1 MSKVKEFFFSKKLLQ
16 IVITINIIIASLWL
30 LWSYVANLFWGT
42 TVAYVISSL
51 LSYFHFPFLPIPTY
65 NPLGIIL
72 DDIFTALQ
80 IFFGFFMLDK
90 LKKTTAPKTIPK
102 AWKIVTLLFCSR
114 LCGILLLIQRD
125 NTQRIVLKP
134 VRKIGLSPLKKLIM
148 ITLHAA
154 IILMVWLVPCAR
166 YGRVS
171 WGGLEGSNSTTLG
184 NAISSFASYDSSE
197 AAILLLFLVLI
208 HIFAVLFLIFAC
220 IGKFK
225 VPIVL
230 FSCSTLGF
238 TCLLNIIAA
247 YMYETVKISVS
258 NDFWNASV
266 SAYEFDDGVTITI
279 FFALIVLVISLIMTF
294 HQSAANL
301 AFASAEP
308 SIPVQ
313 EEKNKSMPIFHDS
326 PEERLTQLNRLKEN
340 GLITEEEY
348 NEKKQSILNEL

>member
-1 MSKVKEFFFSKKLLQ
+1 M
-16 IVITINIIIASLWL
+16 
-30 LWSYVANLFWGT
+30 
-42 TVAYVISSL
+42 
-51 LSYFHFPFLPIPTY
+51 
-65 NPLGIIL
+65 
-72 DDIFTALQ
+72 
-80 IFFGFFMLDK
+80 
-90 LKKTTAPKTIPK
+90 LKKIKQTTAPKTIPK
-102 AWKIVTLLFCSR
+102 AWKIVTLLFCNC

-125 NTQRIVLKP
+125 DTPRAPAHRTAPTQRSSLAP
-134 VRKIGLSPLKKLIM
+134 VRKVGLSPLKKFIM
-148 ITLHAA
+148 ITLHTA

-208 HIFAVLFLIFAC
+208 HIFAVLFLIFTC

-313 EEKNKSMPIFHDS
+313 EEKNKSMPIFHDT
-326 PEERLTQLNRLKEN
+326 PEERLTQLNRLKES

-348 NEKKQSILNEL
+348 NEKKQSILSEL